1 MKKRYLL
8 LELNHSDSS
17 DSSCSDSSKL
27 EFEEFEEFELI
38 ETNIF
43 SMIYSI
49 FNMM

>member
-17 DSSCSDSSKL
+17 DSSSL
-27 EFEEFEEFELI
+27 EFEQLEFELI